1 MTKKVIVFGT
11 FDGLHAGHLNFFKQA
26 KKLGDELIVVVAR
39 DVNVKKNKGKL
50 PRFSE
55 RQRLSVIL
63 AKNVAEIAV
72 LGQIRDPYAVIR
84 KYQPDIIAL
93 GYDQNSF
100 TNRLKIIFPKIK
112 IVRLKPFKKRI
123 YKSSLINK

>member
-1 MTKKVIVFGT
+1 
-11 FDGLHAGHLNFFKQA
+11 
-26 KKLGDELIVVVAR
+26 
-39 DVNVKKNKGKL
+39 
-50 PRFSE
+50 
-55 RQRLSVIL
+55 L